1 MPLATPTAKASK
13 KEAKEAAP
21 SQDQDVS
28 MHGETTTSI
37 IVIIT
42 ARPPAGVEPSTAA
55 GSPVC
60 TTTN

>member
-13 KEAKEAAP
+13 NEAKEAAP

-42 ARPPAGVEPSTAA
+42 ARPPAGVEPTAA